1 MEEYDVVVV
10 GAGAAGLIAALE
22 VALTGRKVCVIEAK
36 EKSGGRIN
44 TVFNERDYPIELGA
58 EFVHGDLPIT
68 MQILKKVGIKTYE
81 VKGSIWR
88 KKDGKLQ
95 EQEDF
100 IEDFPDLEKKFKELK
115 QDIPVSVFIEEC
127 LKDSKYEKLRFNLQN
142 YVEGYS
148 A

>member
-1 MEEYDVVVV
+1 MEEYDVLVI

-22 VALTGRKVCVIEAK
+22 IALTGRKVCVIEAK

-44 TVFNERDYPIELGA
+44 TVFNKSNYPIELGA
-58 EFVHGDLPIT
+58 EFVHGDLPVT
-68 MQILKKVGIKTYE
+68 MQILRKAGIKTYE
-81 VKGSIWR
+81 VKGSIWQ
-88 KKDGKLQ
+88 KKDNGLQ

-100 IEDFPDLEKKFKELK
+100 IEDFSELEKKFKELK
-115 QDIPVSVFIEEC
+115 QDIPVSVFIKEC